1 MDTTPAP
8 NESQG
13 AAAGRYHV
21 LETLREP
28 YLIRARDCSLYTI
41 PALVPPLGFNA
52 TSKLYQ
58 PFQSIGARGVNNL
71 AAKLLLTL
79 FPPNSPFFRL
89 LVSSFVEDELAQ
101 SDPQI
106 KADIEQA
113 LGKIEKAVQEEVM
126 GSDDRNVVAEV
137 LKHLVVA
144 GNALLYIAKDGARLF
159 PMERYVVKRDGTGK
173 VLEVVTKEMVA
184 PTELAPEVQAQ
195 INKGTAGAGLQSA
208 EKNVA
213 VYTHVC
219 LDNGMYKAYQE
230 INGIRIAGSDGS
242 WPEDRS
248 PYIALRMIRIDGEDW
263 GRSYIE
269 EYLGDL
275 KSLESLSQSIVEAS
289 AAMARLLIFVKPG
302 STTRLKTIQNAPNGA
317 VREGNAEDVTVLQ
330 MQKYPDLKVTQETA
344 SAIEARL
351 AFAFLLNTAIQ
362 RNGERVTAEEIRFM
376 SQELDT
382 SLGGVYGVLSKEL
395 QLPYLNRRMALME
408 QARRLPRLPKDKV
421 KISIVTGVEALGR
434 GEDRN
439 KLVAFVGTVAQLGG
453 PQVVGQYIDMSN
465 LLERLATADG
475 IDPEGLV
482 KKPEQIAAEQQQA
495 QQDAMQQQIG
505 PKIVDHAGGTISN
518 VAKAAVLAA
527 AKQLAQPN
535 QGQVI
540 PNGQG

>member
-1 MDTTPAP
+1 MDAPAS
-8 NESQG
+8 NEQG
-13 AAAGRYHV
+13 TAAARYHN
-21 LETLREP
+21 LETLRQP
-28 YLIRARDCSLYTI
+28 YLDRARDCSLYTI
-41 PALVPPLGFNA
+41 PALIPENGFNS

-79 FPPNSPFFRL
+79 FPPNTPFFRL
-89 LVSSFVEDELAQ
+89 LVSSFVEDELAK
-101 SDPQI
+101 SDPKI

-113 LGKIEKAVQEEVM
+113 LGKVEKAVQEEVM

-137 LKHLVVA
+137 LKHLIVG
-144 GNALLYIAKDGARLF
+144 GNVLLYIAEDGARLF

-173 VLEVVTKEMVA
+173 LLEAVTQEMVA
-184 PTELAPEVQAQ
+184 PMELPSDVLAQ
-195 INKGTAGAGLQSA
+195 IQKGEKLTDA

-213 VYTHVC
+213 VYTHVT
-219 LDNGMYKAYQE
+219 LDGNMYRAYQE
-230 INGIRIAGSDGS
+230 VCGCRIAGSEAS
-242 WPEDRS
+242 WPSDRS
-248 PYIALRMIRIDGEDW
+248 PYLALRMIRIDGEDW

-289 AAMARLLIFVKPG
+289 AAMAKLLILVKPG
-302 STTRLKTIQNAPNGA
+302 STTRMKTIQDAPNGA
-317 VREGNAEDVTVLQ
+317 VREGNADDVSVLQ
-330 MQKYPDLKVTQETA
+330 MAKYPDLKVTQETA
-344 SAIEARL
+344 SAIESRL
-351 AFAFLLNTAIQ
+351 AFAFLLNTAVQ

-395 QLPYLNRRMALME
+395 QTPYLNRRMALME
-408 QARRLPRLPKDKV
+408 KGRRLPRLPKDKV

-482 KKPEQIAAEQQQA
+482 KKAEQIAAEAQAAQA
-495 QQDAMQQQIG
+495 QAMGAQIG
-505 PKIVDHAGGTISN
+505 PKIVDHAGNTVSGI
-518 VAKAAVLAA
+518 AKAAMAAA
-527 AKQLAQPN
+527 AKQAAQPD

-540 PNGQG
+540 PNG